1 LQGSFGQIAK
11 IDGQILSQHFP
22 RDAEQTGI
30 ARGEQMQ
37 TSKYLNRKA
46 ASTYLL
52 STWGLRRSGNY
63 LAKLAVVGGGPPFRK
78 AGRDPLY
85 TVEDLDG
92 WASSLIGPRVRSTS
106 ELPQN
111 VA

>member
-1 LQGSFGQIAK
+1 
-11 IDGQILSQHFP
+11 
-22 RDAEQTGI
+22 
-30 ARGEQMQ
+30 MQ

-52 STWGLRRSGNY
+52 STWGLRRSANY

-92 WASSLIGPRVRSTS
+92 WASSLIGPLVRSTS
-106 ELPQN
+106 ELSQN